1 MMGMLNRIIVV
12 VAVILL
18 AGGVGRA
25 ELATMHLRD
34 GRSLTVELMQVDR
47 GQIQWKVSASV
58 TQVQQTLRSQID
70 YVDFTPTNE
79 WEAAEAAFQ
88 SGKLNEAINLYTTV
102 LNAPASQFYPMPG
115 NFASLAKVRLLDCH
129 RIRMDMKAIA
139 AQAAIVRDEFADLPP
154 SHRKLDPE
162 VTAWVAISRQNWQA
176 AIDAVTDVKIPTP
189 ETYLV
194 RGMAYEGIGALEEA
208 IRQYA
213 GAYVLN
219 FGGPT
224 ELTRTSLRRS
234 AEMLAKLKNQDRQ
247 NELQGLVKIYQDL
260 FGKGNLWEGAPEWLV
275 KLAAGELVVMSELTE
290 GLDAPEKPD
299 GESGPLG
306 QKSAEL
312 ASLPPLADREWI
324 LTDELP
330 HRAYVE
336 GPGEADVSRTVE
348 GGASESGKGYAFDGS
363 GGKVMVSGVAASQ
376 PFMRIRGDLTPET
389 TDGIIAEMK
398 GGAGGFGV
406 YLKKGEIMF
415 AWAPNGAKVE
425 AFTLGKIEEG
435 SRGHFVIT
443 IGSDRKVRVSG
454 LGLEQQEVLS
464 LKTRKKGLEILDNQK
479 LFLGDMHSQKP
490 PNEGWPQS
498 TPFKGTIH
506 HFSVVCGK
514 NGEQLKELQL
524 KAFSGKNPRFTPP
537 LAEEAPKEEPN
548 KGKE

>member
-1 MMGMLNRIIVV
+1 MMGMLNRIIVL
-12 VAVILL
+12 VAVIFL

-34 GRSLTVELMQVDR
+34 GRSLTVELMKVDR

-70 YVDFTPTNE
+70 YVDFPPTNE

-88 SGKLNEAINLYTTV
+88 SDKLNEAINLYTTV

-176 AIDAVTDVKIPTP
+176 AIDAVKDVKIPTP

-290 GLDAPEKPD
+290 GLDTPEKPD

-336 GPGEADVSRTVE
+336 GPGEADVTRTIE

-406 YLKKGEIMF
+406 YLRKGEIMF

-425 AFTLGKIEEG
+425 ALTLGKMEEG

-443 IGSDRKVRVSG
+443 VGSDRKVRVSG
-454 LGLEQQEVLS
+454 LGLEQQEVLG

-479 LFLGDMHSQKP
+479 LFLGDMHS
-490 PNEGWPQS
+490 NEGWPQS
-498 TPFKGTIH
+498 TPFKGIIH

-537 LAEEAPKEEPN
+537 LAEEALKEEPN

>member
-1 MMGMLNRIIVV
+1 MGMLNRIIVV
-12 VAVILL
+12 VAVIFL

-70 YVDFTPTNE
+70 YVDFPPTNE

-88 SGKLNEAINLYTTV
+88 SGKLNEAIHLYTTV

-176 AIDAVTDVKIPTP
+176 AIDAVKDVKIPTP

-234 AEMLAKLKNQDRQ
+234 AEMLAKLKSQDRQ

-275 KLAAGELVVMSELTE
+275 KLAAGELVVMSELAE
-290 GLDAPEKPD
+290 NMEAPEKPGGD
-299 GESGPLG
+299 NGAIG
-306 QKSAEL
+306 QKSAAL
-312 ASLPPLADREWI
+312 AGLPPLAEREWI
-324 LTDELP
+324 LTDELSE
-330 HRAYVE
+330 RAYVV
-336 GPGEADVSRTVE
+336 GPGEAEVKRTLNQGVTQ
-348 GGASESGKGYAFDGS
+348 SESGYVFDGTGGNVVIS
-363 GGKVMVSGVAASQ
+363 GFAASQ
-376 PFMRIRGDLTPET
+376 PFVRIRADLTPGT
-389 TDGIIAEMK
+389 TDGVIAEMQ
-398 GGAGGFGV
+398 GGAGGFGL
-406 YLKKGEIMF
+406 YLKKGEVRF
-415 AWAPNGAKVE
+415 AWAPKGDRVE
-425 AFTLGKIEEG
+425 TFPLGKLEEG
-435 SRGHFVIT
+435 VRGNLVIT
-443 IGSDRKVRVSG
+443 CAGDRKVRVSG
-454 LGLEQQEVLS
+454 LNLGEQEVHS
-464 LKTRKKGLEILDNQK
+464 LRSKKKGLEILDGQGVV
-479 LFLGDMHSQKP
+479 LGDLHPQEPSNK
-490 PNEGWPQS
+490 GWEKT
-498 TPFKGTIH
+498 TPFTGIIH
-506 HFSVVCGK
+506 HFSVVSGE
-514 NGEQLKELQL
+514 NGEQVRELQL
-524 KAFSGKNPRFTPP
+524 KAFNGRNPRFTPP
-537 LAEEAPKEEPN
+537 PVEEAPKEEP
-548 KGKE
+548 KEEKK